1 MSAPLNALEQ
11 RLGHDFQDRALLEQA
26 LTHRSAGAE
35 SNERLE
41 FLGDA
46 VVNLVIAEVAYRGRP
61 DLAEGDLSRV
71 RAALV
76 RESTLAAIAGELD
89 LGRWLRLGGGELKS
103 GGARR
108 ASLLADALEAVIGAV
123 YLDAG
128 LAAAQRV
135 IEALYGDRLTEL
147 PDAEALKDPKTR
159 LQERLQAQAR
169 PRPVYSIVDRVG
181 AEHARRFRVQ
191 CRLTDS
197 GAVYTGEGASRRKA
211 EQAAAQAMLESL
223 AEAR

>member
-1 MSAPLNALEQ
+1 VTAPLDALE
-11 RLGHDFQDRALLEQA
+11 RKLGHDFGNRALLEQA
-26 LTHRSAGAE
+26 LTHRSVSTK

-46 VVNLVIAEVAYRGRP
+46 VLSLLIAEVAYRGRP
-61 DLAEGDLSRV
+61 DLPEGDLSRV

-108 ASLLADALEAVIGAV
+108 ASLLADALEAVVGAI

-128 LAAAQRV
+128 LDAARRT
-135 IEALYGDRLTEL
+135 IDALYGERLTEL
-147 PDAEALKDPKTR
+147 PDADSLKDAKTR

-169 PRPVYSIVDRVG
+169 PRPAYTIVDRAG
-181 AEHARRFRVQ
+181 SEHARQFRVQ

-197 GAVYTGEGASRRKA
+197 GAVYHGRGPSRRKA
-211 EQAAAQAMLESL
+211 EQAAAEAMLESF
-223 AEAR
+223 AEER